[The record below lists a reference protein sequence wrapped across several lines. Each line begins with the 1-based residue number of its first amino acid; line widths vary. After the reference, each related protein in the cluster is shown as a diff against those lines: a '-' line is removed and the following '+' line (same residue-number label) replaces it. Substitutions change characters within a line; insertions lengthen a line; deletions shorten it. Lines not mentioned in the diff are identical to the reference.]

1 MSTAGTE
8 TVLVTGANG
17 GVGSAAVRGFVEAGY
32 RVVGIDLDDAAD
44 SAAAEHSTGDLL
56 DPDFVDRTVAEVD
69 PDAIVHLGTLPNP
82 VGRPGHVTYRSNA
95 MTTYHVLEAA
105 ANHEVDD
112 VVVTSSINAMGASF
126 QADPMEVEYLPVD
139 EDHPLTPR
147 DSYALGKRTIE
158 IQADGFGRRGGP
170 PESIVSVRYPWVGS
184 LPLLREKLV
193 ETDRTLEGI
202 ARHGGYATRN
212 DLFAYIARP
221 DAVRLLIRAVEA
233 DVEGHET
240 VFAAAAD
247 STMATPSE
255 TLAVECYPDADHGDV
270 SGTDALVDCSKARRL
285 LGWEPRISWRDLAS
299 DANVA
304 AEWQAARQRRERER
318 LVGTTPGRSTP
329 F

>member
-17 GVGSAAVRGFVEAGY
+17 GVGSAAVRGFVDRGY
-32 RVVGIDLDDAAD
+32 RVVGIDLEDTTDSPAD
-44 SAAAEHSTGDLL
+44 EHHTGDLL
-56 DPDFVDRTVAEVD
+56 DPEFVDRTVGTVE

-105 ANHEVDD
+105 ANHGVGD
-112 VVVTSSINAMGASF
+112 VVVASSINAMGASF

-139 EDHPLTPR
+139 EGHPLTPR
-147 DSYALGKRTIE
+147 DPYALGKRTIE
-158 IQADGFGRRGGP
+158 LQADGFGRRNGP
-170 PESIVSVRYPWVGS
+170 PGSIVSVRYPWVGS
-184 LPLLREKLV
+184 LDGLREQFV

-202 ARHGGYATRN
+202 PDRAYATRN

-221 DAVRLLIRAVEA
+221 DAVRLLVRAVEA
-233 DVEGHET
+233 DVVGHET

-247 STMATPSE
+247 TTMAAPSKR
-255 TLAVECYPDADHGDV
+255 LAVEYYPDAEHGDIP
-270 SGTDALVDCSKARRL
+270 GTQSLIDCSKARRL
-285 LGWEPRISWRDLAS
+285 LGWEPKISWRDLAS

-304 AEWQAARQRRERER
+304 AEWEAARRRREREG
-318 LVGTTPGRSTP
+318 LAGTAPGRSTP
-329 F
+329 L